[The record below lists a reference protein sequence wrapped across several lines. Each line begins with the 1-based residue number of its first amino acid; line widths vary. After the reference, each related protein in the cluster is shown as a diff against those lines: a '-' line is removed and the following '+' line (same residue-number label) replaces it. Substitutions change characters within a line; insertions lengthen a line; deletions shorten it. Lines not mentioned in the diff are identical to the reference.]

1 MIIMILPGLIIV
13 IPYSEFLEGGR
24 KFTHRA
30 LIFQSK
36 DMAVLCLP
44 TTSVLCLSQYVVI
57 YLIETIGV
65 SKTDISTH
73 LGVTAKGNRTLNNWL
88 GNSEQQIPYTAWRK
102 LLSLAGLS
110 IDLMVLSVRAEGLLA
125 RKAKQLAITEDN
137 ASASTLLREVYNVL
151 DHGTSA
157 ERLILLDKLKLHF
170 K

>member
-1 MIIMILPGLIIV
+1 MNSLRAIGNLLTVCWIV
-13 IPYSEFLEGGR
+13 KVKIW
-24 KFTHRA
+24 
-30 LIFQSK
+30 
-36 DMAVLCLP
+36 
-44 TTSVLCLSQYVVI
+44 LSYVSC
-57 YLIETIGV
+57 V

-88 GNSEQQIPYTAWRK
+88 GNSEQKIPYTAWRK

-110 IDLMVLSVRAEGLLA
+110 IDLMVLSERAEGLLA

-137 ASASTLLREVYNVL
+137 ASASTLLREAYNVL

>member
-1 MIIMILPGLIIV
+1 MN
-13 IPYSEFLEGGR
+13 SLEGGR

-36 DMAVLCLP
+36 DMA
-44 TTSVLCLSQYVVI
+44 VLCLSQYVVI

-110 IDLMVLSVRAEGLLA
+110 IDLMVLSERAEGLLA

-137 ASASTLLREVYNVL
+137 ASASTLLREAYNVL

-157 ERLILLDKLKLHF
+157 EQLMLLDKLKLHF

>member
-36 DMAVLCLP
+36 DMA
-44 TTSVLCLSQYVVI
+44 VLCLSQYVVI

-88 GNSEQQIPYTAWRK
+88 GNSEQKIPYTAWRK

-110 IDLMVLSVRAEGLLA
+110 IDLMVLSERAEGLLA

-137 ASASTLLREVYNVL
+137 ASASTLLREAYNVL

>member
-1 MIIMILPGLIIV
+1 MILPGLIIV

-36 DMAVLCLP
+36 DMA
-44 TTSVLCLSQYVVI
+44 VLCLSQYVVI

>member
-1 MIIMILPGLIIV
+1 MILPGLIIV

-36 DMAVLCLP
+36 DMA
-44 TTSVLCLSQYVVI
+44 VLCLSQYVVI

-110 IDLMVLSVRAEGLLA
+110 IDLMVLSERAEGLLA
-125 RKAKQLAITEDN
+125 RKAK
-137 ASASTLLREVYNVL
+137 
-151 DHGTSA
+151 
-157 ERLILLDKLKLHF
+157 
-170 K
+170 

>member
-1 MIIMILPGLIIV
+1 MNSLRAIGNLLTVCWIV
-13 IPYSEFLEGGR
+13 KVKIW
-24 KFTHRA
+24 
-30 LIFQSK
+30 
-36 DMAVLCLP
+36 
-44 TTSVLCLSQYVVI
+44 LSYVSC
-57 YLIETIGV
+57 V

-110 IDLMVLSVRAEGLLA
+110 IDLMVLSERAEGLLA

-137 ASASTLLREVYNVL
+137 ASASTLLREAYNVL

>member
-1 MIIMILPGLIIV
+1 MNSLRAIGNLLTVCWIV
-13 IPYSEFLEGGR
+13 KVKIW
-24 KFTHRA
+24 
-30 LIFQSK
+30 
-36 DMAVLCLP
+36 
-44 TTSVLCLSQYVVI
+44 LSYVSC
-57 YLIETIGV
+57 V

-110 IDLMVLSVRAEGLLA
+110 IDLMVLSEREEGLLV

-137 ASASTLLREVYNVL
+137 ASASTLLREAYNVL

-157 ERLILLDKLKLHF
+157 ERLMLLDKLKLHF

>member
-1 MIIMILPGLIIV
+1 MNSLRAIGNLLTVCWIV
-13 IPYSEFLEGGR
+13 KVKIW
-24 KFTHRA
+24 
-30 LIFQSK
+30 
-36 DMAVLCLP
+36 
-44 TTSVLCLSQYVVI
+44 LSYVSC
-57 YLIETIGV
+57 V

-88 GNSEQQIPYTAWRK
+88 GNSEQKIPYTAWCK

-110 IDLMVLSVRAEGLLA
+110 IDLMVLSERAEGLLA

-137 ASASTLLREVYNVL
+137 ASASTLLREAYNVL

-157 ERLILLDKLKLHF
+157 ERLMLLDKLKLHF

>member
-1 MIIMILPGLIIV
+1 MIIMILSGLIIV

-88 GNSEQQIPYTAWRK
+88 GNSGAENSLYRMAQIIVVSWIVYR
-102 LLSLAGLS
+102 SHGV
-110 IDLMVLSVRAEGLLA
+110 IRASG
-125 RKAKQLAITEDN
+125 RVTC
-137 ASASTLLREVYNVL
+137 
-151 DHGTSA
+151 
-157 ERLILLDKLKLHF
+157 
-170 K
+170 

>member
-1 MIIMILPGLIIV
+1 MNSLRAIGNLLTVCWIV
-13 IPYSEFLEGGR
+13 KVKIW
-24 KFTHRA
+24 
-30 LIFQSK
+30 
-36 DMAVLCLP
+36 
-44 TTSVLCLSQYVVI
+44 LSYVSC
-57 YLIETIGV
+57 V

-110 IDLMVLSVRAEGLLA
+110 IDLMVLSEREEGLLV

-137 ASASTLLREVYNVL
+137 ASASTLLREAYNVL
-151 DHGTSA
+151 ADGTSA

>member
-13 IPYSEFLEGGR
+13 IPYNEFLEGGR

-36 DMAVLCLP
+36 DMA
-44 TTSVLCLSQYVVI
+44 VLCLSQYVVI

-137 ASASTLLREVYNVL
+137 ASVSTLLREVCNVL

>member
-36 DMAVLCLP
+36 DMA
-44 TTSVLCLSQYVVI
+44 VLCLSQYVVI

-137 ASASTLLREVYNVL
+137 ASASTLLREAYNVL

>member
-36 DMAVLCLP
+36 DMAVLCL
-44 TTSVLCLSQYVVI
+44 SQYVVT

-88 GNSEQQIPYTAWRK
+88 GNSEQKIPYTAWRK

-137 ASASTLLREVYNVL
+137 ASASTLLREAYNVL

-157 ERLILLDKLKLHF
+157 ERLMLLDKLKLHF

>member
-1 MIIMILPGLIIV
+1 M
-13 IPYSEFLEGGR
+13 
-24 KFTHRA
+24 
-30 LIFQSK
+30 
-36 DMAVLCLP
+36 
-44 TTSVLCLSQYVVI
+44 
-57 YLIETIGV
+57 
-65 SKTDISTH
+65 
-73 LGVTAKGNRTLNNWL
+73 TAKGNRTLNNWL
-88 GNSEQQIPYTAWRK
+88 GNSEQKIPYTAWCK

-110 IDLMVLSVRAEGLLA
+110 IDLMVLSERAEGLLA

>member
-1 MIIMILPGLIIV
+1 MNSLRAIGNLLTVCWIV
-13 IPYSEFLEGGR
+13 KVKIW
-24 KFTHRA
+24 
-30 LIFQSK
+30 
-36 DMAVLCLP
+36 
-44 TTSVLCLSQYVVI
+44 LSYVSC
-57 YLIETIGV
+57 V

-88 GNSEQQIPYTAWRK
+88 GNSEQKIPYTAWRK

-110 IDLMVLSVRAEGLLA
+110 IDLMVLSERAEGLLA

-137 ASASTLLREVYNVL
+137 ALASTLLREAYNVL

-157 ERLILLDKLKLHF
+157 ERLMLLDKLKLHF

>member
-1 MIIMILPGLIIV
+1 MCWIV
-13 IPYSEFLEGGR
+13 KVKIW
-24 KFTHRA
+24 
-30 LIFQSK
+30 
-36 DMAVLCLP
+36 
-44 TTSVLCLSQYVVI
+44 LSYVSC
-57 YLIETIGV
+57 V

-110 IDLMVLSVRAEGLLA
+110 IDLMVLSEREEGLLV

-137 ASASTLLREVYNVL
+137 ASASTLLREAYNVL

-157 ERLILLDKLKLHF
+157 ERLMLLDKLKLHF

>member
-1 MIIMILPGLIIV
+1 MN
-13 IPYSEFLEGGR
+13 SLEGGR

-36 DMAVLCLP
+36 DMA
-44 TTSVLCLSQYVVI
+44 VLCLSQYVVI

-137 ASASTLLREVYNVL
+137 ASHRHYC
-151 DHGTSA
+151 
-157 ERLILLDKLKLHF
+157 ERYTMCLIMVHQQND
-170 K
+170 